1 MNQGEGRDLERQL
14 SSLGHVPAASYEE
27 AEVVVVNTCTV
38 IKPTELKIM
47 KRMRVVVQ
55 DGKSLVIAGCM
66 ASVQREEVSSE
77 FPEAMI
83 IAPKEYGDFA
93 PRFEAK
99 FGRGPGHFSLDLS
112 PITAII
118 PIAQGCLGSCTYCI
132 TKKARGTL
140 ESYPQERLVEEAQIH
155 VSNGARELLV
165 TAQDTGCYG
174 LDIGTNLGGLLSHL
188 VQIEGD
194 FKIRVGMM
202 NPDSLAMVIDDLIPA
217 WSNPKVY
224 KFLHLPVQT
233 GSDRMLAAMGRS
245 YSVADFERQA
255 ASFRAAFPDMSLS
268 TDIITGFPGETD
280 EDHLSSME
288 LIERIRPSIVN
299 VTRYSPRPGT
309 PAARSK
315 NQVPGWIA
323 KERSTEI
330 AALRFQIS
338 SGVYSKYVGREM
350 EISITEK
357 GKGQTMIGRNGSYI
371 PVVVS
376 GDVAVGDKVLVK
388 VISAAPTHLA
398 ASIVRRVDDD

>member
-1 MNQGEGRDLERQL
+1 
-14 SSLGHVPAASYEE
+14 
-27 AEVVVVNTCTV
+27 
-38 IKPTELKIM
+38 
-47 KRMRVVVQ
+47 
-55 DGKSLVIAGCM
+55 
-66 ASVQREEVSSE
+66 
-77 FPEAMI
+77 
-83 IAPKEYGDFA
+83 
-93 PRFEAK
+93 
-99 FGRGPGHFSLDLS
+99 
-112 PITAII
+112 
-118 PIAQGCLGSCTYCI
+118 
-132 TKKARGTL
+132 
-140 ESYPQERLVEEAQIH
+140 
-155 VSNGARELLV
+155 
-165 TAQDTGCYG
+165 
-174 LDIGTNLGGLLSHL
+174 
-188 VQIEGD
+188 
-194 FKIRVGMM
+194 
-202 NPDSLAMVIDDLIPA
+202 
-217 WSNPKVY
+217 
-224 KFLHLPVQT
+224 
-233 GSDRMLAAMGRS
+233 MLAAMGRS